1 MKRLAIAIS
10 MLIIL
15 GFGASFALNSKK
27 EDMKYEKG
35 QYGYDVEFLKKH
47 VTTIELVA
55 NDSRIVVVPDY
66 QGRVMTSTASGMN
79 GFSYGWVNHKQISS
93 TQLSEQFN
101 PFGGEERLWFGP
113 EGGQFSIFFEEGKA
127 MNIDNWLVP
136 KAIDTMPWDVSE
148 VNPETATFVKQFQLK
163 NYSGNLFEIDIT
175 RRVSIIDPTEIR
187 DFLKLEPGESVKSV
201 AYETLNQL
209 KNAGDN
215 DWTKNTGL
223 LSIWLLSMYQS
234 SEGTT
239 VVIPYREDAEG
250 IILNDHYFAK
260 VPENRLKIKDG
271 IIFFK
276 ADGKL
281 RSKIG
286 IPPQRALP
294 VCGSYDEDNQ
304 RLTIL
309 ECSIDSTKADYVNSS
324 WEEFQSEPFRG
335 DVINSYNDGPFEN
348 GDQLGPFYE
357 LESSSAAYELKSG
370 ETCFHLQR
378 TYHFEGSE
386 KDLNEIS
393 QKVLGVSLDQIK
405 KSF

>member
-1 MKRLAIAIS
+1 MKHVLITISFLVILLA
-10 MLIIL
+10 
-15 GFGASFALNSKK
+15 GACVSPNSKK
-27 EDMKYEKG
+27 EKMEYKKG
-35 QYGYDVEFLKKH
+35 QYGYDLEFLKEH

-55 NDSRIVVVPDY
+55 NESRIVVVPEY
-66 QGRVMTSTASGMN
+66 QGRVMTSTTSGME
-79 GFSYGWVNHKQISS
+79 GFSFGWVNHKQIALDE
-93 TQLSEQFN
+93 LSGQFN

-113 EGGQFSIFFEEGKA
+113 EGGQFSIFFEEGKE
-127 MNIDNWLVP
+127 MNIENWLVP
-136 KAIDTMPWDVSE
+136 KAIDTMPWDVQE
-148 VNPETATFVKQFQLK
+148 VNPETATFSKQFQFK
-163 NYSGNLFEIDIT
+163 NYSGNLLHVDIM
-175 RRVSIIDPTEIR
+175 RRVSIIDPVEIV
-187 DFLKLEPGESVKSV
+187 DFLKVKPGESVKTV
-201 AYETLNQL
+201 AYETFNQL
-209 KNAGDN
+209 KNAGEN
-215 DWTKNTGL
+215 NWTKETGL

-239 VVIPYREDAEG
+239 VVIPFKEDAEG
-250 IILNDHYFAK
+250 IILNDNYFAK
-260 VPENRLKIKDG
+260 VPEDRLKIADG
-271 IIFFK
+271 VVFFK

-309 ECSIDSTKADYVNSS
+309 ECSIDTTQTDYVNSS
-324 WEEFQSEPFRG
+324 WEEYQDEPFRG
-335 DVINSYNDGPFEN
+335 DLINSYNDGPLEN

-386 KDLNEIS
+386 ADLNEIS
-393 QKVLGVSLDQIK
+393 EKVLGVSLNQVK
-405 KSF
+405 GVF